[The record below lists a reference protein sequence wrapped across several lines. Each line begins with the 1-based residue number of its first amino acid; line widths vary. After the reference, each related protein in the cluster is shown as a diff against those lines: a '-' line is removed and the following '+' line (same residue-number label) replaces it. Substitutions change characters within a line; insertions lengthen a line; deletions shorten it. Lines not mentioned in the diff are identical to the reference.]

1 MRKAKS
7 SRRLSAFPSLSSDLI
22 SINES
27 AAALID
33 KVLRPDSINESAA
46 ALIDK
51 VQKLEDTL
59 REKLVLIV
67 PLLCDKDKP
76 KQPCDHK

>member
-33 KVLRPDSINESAA
+33 KV
-46 ALIDK
+46 
-51 VQKLEDTL
+51 QKLEDTL

-67 PLLCDKDKP
+67 PLLNA
-76 KQPCDHK
+76 HKTS

>member
-22 SINES
+22 
-27 AAALID
+27 
-33 KVLRPDSINESAA
+33 SINESAA

-76 KQPCDHK
+76 KQPCDHKY

>member
-1 MRKAKS
+1 
-7 SRRLSAFPSLSSDLI
+7 LSSDLI
-22 SINES
+22 
-27 AAALID
+27 
-33 KVLRPDSINESAA
+33 SINESAA

>member
-7 SRRLSAFPSLSSDLI
+7 SRRFSAFPSLSSDLI
-22 SINES
+22 
-27 AAALID
+27 
-33 KVLRPDSINESAA
+33 SINESAA

-67 PLLCDKDKP
+67 PLLCDKEKP
-76 KQPCDHK
+76 KPCCEHK

>member
-33 KVLRPDSINESAA
+33 KV
-46 ALIDK
+46 
-51 VQKLEDTL
+51 QKLEDTL
-59 REKLVLIV
+59 GEKLVLIV

>member
-33 KVLRPDSINESAA
+33 KV
-46 ALIDK
+46 
-51 VQKLEDTL
+51 QKLEDTL

-67 PLLCDKDKP
+67 PLLCDKEKP

>member
-22 SINES
+22 
-27 AAALID
+27 
-33 KVLRPDSINESAA
+33 SINESAA

-76 KQPCDHK
+76 KQPCDHT

>member
-22 SINES
+22 N
-27 AAALID
+27 
-33 KVLRPDSINESAA
+33 INESAA

>member
-22 SINES
+22 
-27 AAALID
+27 
-33 KVLRPDSINESAA
+33 SINESAA

>member
-7 SRRLSAFPSLSSDLI
+7 SRRLSAFLSLSSDLI
-22 SINES
+22 
-27 AAALID
+27 
-33 KVLRPDSINESAA
+33 SINESAA

>member
-33 KVLRPDSINESAA
+33 KV
-46 ALIDK
+46 
-51 VQKLEDTL
+51 QKLEDTL

-67 PLLCDKDKP
+67 PLPCDKDKP

>member
-7 SRRLSAFPSLSSDLI
+7 FRRLSAFPSLSSDLI
-22 SINES
+22 
-27 AAALID
+27 
-33 KVLRPDSINESAA
+33 SINESAA

>member
-1 MRKAKS
+1 MRKAKK
-7 SRRLSAFPSLSSDLI
+7 LQKALCLPKLEFCDLI
-22 SINES
+22 
-27 AAALID
+27 
-33 KVLRPDSINESAA
+33 SINESAA

-76 KQPCDHK
+76 KPCCEHK